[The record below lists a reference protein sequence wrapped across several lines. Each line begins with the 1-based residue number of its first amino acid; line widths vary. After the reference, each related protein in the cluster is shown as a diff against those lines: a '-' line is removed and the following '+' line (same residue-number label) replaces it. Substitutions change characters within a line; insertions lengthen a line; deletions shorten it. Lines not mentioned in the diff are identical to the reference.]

1 MTWLKWFSG
10 GGAAA
15 STKLYQ
21 LGTFLL
27 AKAAENIRG
36 KTPDQPPVYQMR
48 MFGPIEN
55 SGVSSI
61 PKRAVEP
68 ASAIK
73 PTINAT
79 RTKHLDHHPAD

>member
-1 MTWLKWFSG
+1 MPG

-15 STKLYQ
+15 STKHHQ
-21 LGTFLL
+21 LGAFLL
-27 AKAAENIRG
+27 AKVAENIRG
-36 KTPDQPPVYQMR
+36 KTKNQPPVYQMR
-48 MFGPIEN
+48 IVWRIEN
-55 SGVSSI
+55 AGVSSI
-61 PKRAVEP
+61 PPLQSTP